1 MTIEGPATGPGTY
14 QVTLTVGE
22 QHFTE
27 SFEVV
32 CDPAAPASTEDLQA
46 QFSLLMQIHHK
57 TDEVTIA
64 INRMRDLRQQLDGW
78 RKRAAN
84 LPNGKRISDAAA
96 TLHEEVLEIE
106 KTLQVPDLRPGW
118 ADSLN
123 VGVRLLEQIIALP
136 SVVALGNYRP
146 TNAAYAV
153 FEHLSTK
160 IDVQLDRLGRLIEG
174 DVPFF
179 NALVAAAQFGALVP
193 STGRTVTDTTDAET
207 AAQYPSTGV
216 SGMEGGEGQPPTSGV
231 PVVDE

>member
-1 MTIEGPATGPGTY
+1 
-14 QVTLTVGE
+14 
-22 QHFTE
+22 
-27 SFEVV
+27 
-32 CDPAAPASTEDLQA
+32 
-46 QFSLLMQIHHK
+46 
-57 TDEVTIA
+57 
-64 INRMRDLRQQLDGW
+64 
-78 RKRAAN
+78 
-84 LPNGKRISDAAA
+84 
-96 TLHEEVLEIE
+96 
-106 KTLQVPDLRPGW
+106 
-118 ADSLN
+118 
-123 VGVRLLEQIIALP
+123 LEQIIALP